1 MESWEIFGWVAS
13 CIHPPRGEG
22 GGEEE
27 AKEGD
32 LRNLSKARGGGG
44 KFSRKAAIVNRPPLK
59 RFEDFSRGEGGEAG
73 GRTMA
78 DNYRPVT
85 RNGGRERE
93 REDAR
98 AFSARLINARL
109 FFRFQPVSRRRG
121 LTPISPSN

>member
-1 MESWEIFGWVAS
+1 MIIRRFWKFGAAEIAVESWEIFGWVAS
-13 CIHPPRGEG
+13 CIHPPRGG
-22 GGEEE
+22 GGGEEEEEE

-93 REDAR
+93 KERMLAP
-98 AFSARLINARL
+98 
-109 FFRFQPVSRRRG
+109 FQPV
-121 LTPISPSN
+121 